1 MIQVTTHLAMIVEPT
16 NHITLNTSVDNL
28 LRAIEYAEDAEA
40 VSEVIALVSINA
52 VLLQP
57 PYTPFQWREIVDEMT
72 AAQALNW
79 FEGGLYLDCGCRAG
93 GGSRTL

>member
-28 LRAIEYAEDAEA
+28 LKAIEYADEAEGDPD
-40 VSEVIALVSINA
+40 VIALVSLHG

-57 PYTPFQWREIVDEMT
+57 PYTLFHWREIVDEMS
-72 AAQALNW
+72 AAQVLDW
-79 FEGGLYLDCGCRAG
+79 FEDGLDVVACWEDAK
-93 GGSRTL
+93 